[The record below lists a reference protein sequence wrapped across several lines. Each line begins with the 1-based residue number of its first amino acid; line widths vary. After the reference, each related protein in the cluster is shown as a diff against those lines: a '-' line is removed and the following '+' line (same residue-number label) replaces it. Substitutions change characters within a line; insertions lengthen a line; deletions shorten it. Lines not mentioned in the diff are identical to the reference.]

1 MMFVVLLVF
10 GAVLFGIGAYLYFY
24 LKRAAAAFGA
34 DVGRKLVKRVLLATA
49 AVLTLSG
56 MAFGGFVLIILVHLM
71 ALDAIIRLIGWIV
84 NKILQKRPLLRW
96 KRVLASGILPLVLT
110 LAVML
115 GGYYNLHNV
124 VRTDY
129 TVYTEK
135 NIRAEGYRI
144 ALVADVHFGVSLDEE
159 ELMEKCREIEAQEPD
174 LVILCGD
181 IVDNGT
187 EPLQMQRVFAALGSI
202 KSELGVFYVYGNH
215 DRPMR
220 LMQSDFTEEELK
232 ECILSN
238 GITIL
243 QDHVLPIG
251 EDLVLVGREDRSA
264 QNRLALSELYKKVD
278 REDFVLVL
286 DHQPNEYKENGA
298 LGTDLLLSGHTHGGQ
313 LFPIEYLQEII
324 PFNDGVYGRYTLS
337 NGGVAIITSGFGTW
351 SYPIKTAA
359 PAEYV
364 IIDVLTK

>member
-1 MMFVVLLVF
+1 MMIVVFLVF
-10 GAVLFGIGAYLYFY
+10 GAVLFGIGAYLYGY

-34 DVGRKLVKRVLLATA
+34 DIGRKLVKRVLFAVSVVLA
-49 AVLTLSG
+49 VSG

-71 ALDAIIRLIGWIV
+71 ALDALIRLFGWIV
-84 NKILQKRPLLRW
+84 HKIFKNRPFLRW
-96 KRVLASGILPLVLT
+96 KRVLGSGVLPLALT

-124 VRTDY
+124 VKTGY

-144 ALVADVHFGVSLDEE
+144 ALVADVHFGVSLDEQA
-159 ELMEKCREIEAQEPD
+159 LMEKCREIEAQSPD
-174 LVILCGD
+174 MVILCGD
-181 IVDNGT
+181 IVDNDT
-187 EPLQMQRVFAALGSI
+187 TVMQMQRVFAAFGGI
-202 KSELGVFYVYGNH
+202 QSEFGVFYVYGNH

-220 LMQSDFTEEELK
+220 LLQSAFLEEELK

-243 QDHVLPIG
+243 QDHVLPISK
-251 EDLVLVGREDRSA
+251 DLVLVGREDRSA
-264 QNRLALSELYKKVD
+264 SKRLALSKLYQNVD
-278 REDFVLVL
+278 KEDFVLVL
-286 DHQPNEYKENGA
+286 DHQPNEYKENGS

-313 LFPIEYLQEII
+313 LFPLDYLQELI

-351 SYPIKTAA
+351 SYPIKTSA

-364 IIDVLTK
+364 IIDVLPK

>member
-1 MMFVVLLVF
+1 MMIAVLLVF
-10 GAVLFGIGAYLYFY
+10 GAVLFGIGAYLYGY
-24 LKRAAAAFGA
+24 LKRAAAAFGLDA
-34 DVGRKLVKRVLLATA
+34 GRKLVKRVLLATA
-49 AVLTLSG
+49 VVLTLSG
-56 MAFGGFVLIILVHLM
+56 MAFGGFVLIILAHLM
-71 ALDAIIRLIGWIV
+71 ALDVLIRLIGWIV
-84 NKILQKRPLLRW
+84 NKIPRKRPLYFW
-96 KRVLASGILPLVLT
+96 KRALGSGVLPLALT

-124 VRTDY
+124 VKTDY

-159 ELMEKCREIEAQEPD
+159 ELMEKCREIEAQKPD

-181 IVDNGT
+181 IVDNAT
-187 EPLQMQRVFAALGSI
+187 TPMEMQRVFAALGSI
-202 KSELGVFYVYGNH
+202 KSEFGVFYVYGNH

-220 LMQSDFTEEELK
+220 LLQSDFSEDELK

-238 GITIL
+238 GINIL
-243 QDHVLPIG
+243 QDHVLPISG
-251 EDLVLVGREDRSA
+251 DLVLVGREDRSA
-264 QNRLALSELYKKVD
+264 SKRLALSELYKKVD
-278 REDFVLVL
+278 SEDFVLVL
-286 DHQPNEYKENGA
+286 DHQPNEYKENGL

-313 LFPIEYLQEII
+313 LFPIDYLQQII

-337 NGGVAIITSGFGTW
+337 NGGIAIITSGFGTW

-364 IIDVLTK
+364 MIDVLPK